1 MILETNLKEA
11 FQSSIDGN
19 ATDIYFLQ
27 NQLDTKVGI
36 CNYGARITHFIV
48 KNNKGEFIDVV
59 LGFNSLEDYQ
69 NANERYHGVTVGP
82 FANRIAAGKFELDG
96 KPYQLEKN
104 NGENSLHGGFIGF
117 HDKVWEVVEVS
128 ANSIELTTSTVIGE
142 AGFPGGLTVK
152 IKYTLTDDNELLM
165 DYHAETE
172 RNTIINLTNHAYF
185 NLNGEQHGDITK
197 HIVQI
202 NAESFVAIN
211 NECIPFGKK
220 LVENTPF
227 DFRVAKVIDKDLPV
241 DDEQLIAGGG
251 YDHSF
256 ELKEKV
262 NDQLIFAASAQGD
275 KSGLKLEV
283 FTTEPAIQFY
293 SGNFLMGNDKGK
305 SDVYYVKR
313 SGFCLE
319 TQHHP
324 DAPNHP
330 DFHSTLLKAGEVF
343 SSKTIYKIIA

>member
-1 MILETNLKEA
+1 MILENKLKEA
-11 FQSSIDGN
+11 FQNNINGSD
-19 ATDIYFLQ
+19 TDVYFLQ

-48 KNNKGEFIDVV
+48 KTNKGEFIDVV

-96 KPYQLEKN
+96 ELYQLEKN
-104 NGENSLHGGFIGF
+104 NGQNSLHGGFTGF
-117 HDKVWEVVEVS
+117 HDKVWEVTEVS
-128 ANSIELTTSTVIGE
+128 ANSIKLTVTTALGE
-142 AGFPGGLTVK
+142 AGFPGGLVVS

-185 NLNGEQHGDITK
+185 NLNGEQDGDITK
-197 HIVQI
+197 HTVQI
-202 NAESFVAIN
+202 NAKSFVAIN

-220 LVENTPF
+220 SVENTPF
-227 DFRVAKVIDKDLPV
+227 NFREPKAIDKDLSA

-256 ELKEKV
+256 ELKDEA
-262 NDQLIFAASAQGD
+262 NDELIFAASAQGD

-305 SDVYYVKR
+305 SDVFYVKR

-324 DAPNHP
+324 DAPNHSN
-330 DFHSTLLKAGEVF
+330 FHSTLLKAGEIF